1 MKDSVQELKKFLF
14 KLIDK
19 SLVSQDYMKGRRH
32 MVPES
37 GPRDRQDWLTSTLF
51 VSINLSFSMISCSV
65 GLMTLIYILHNKN
78 TIFKEK
84 APDVNYFTTAQKQR
98 R

>member
-1 MKDSVQELKKFLF
+1 MKVSVQEQKKFLF

-19 SLVSQDYMKGRRH
+19 LLVSQDYMKARRD

-37 GPRDRQDWLTSTLF
+37 GSRDRQDWLTSTLF
-51 VSINLSFSMISCSV
+51 VSINLSYLHDFLLV
-65 GLMTLIYILHNKN
+65 GLMTLIYILQIKN

-84 APDVNYFTTAQKQR
+84 APDVNSFTTVQKQR

>member
-1 MKDSVQELKKFLF
+1 MKDSVQELKKFHF

-51 VSINLSFSMISCSV
+51 VSINLSSFPR
-65 GLMTLIYILHNKN
+65 
-78 TIFKEK
+78 F
-84 APDVNYFTTAQKQR
+84 PAQLD
-98 R
+98 